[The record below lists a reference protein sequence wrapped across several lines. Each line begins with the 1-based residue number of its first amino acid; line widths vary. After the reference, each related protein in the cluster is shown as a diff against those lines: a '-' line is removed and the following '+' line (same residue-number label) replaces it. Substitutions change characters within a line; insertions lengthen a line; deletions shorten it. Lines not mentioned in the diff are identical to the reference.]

1 MSGIAIAARTIPG
14 KVAPLAIWSSD
25 ASERIDSIRRSSA
38 TTRAGTRMPRL
49 SSWAIR
55 QRYESTRSRRISS
68 IVSLRHAGRQPRD
81 RRAARPRRSAGGRR
95 FGGAAARP
103 GHSRHR
109 DEDADHARELRHADR
124 AEPEAVQP
132 ERLDGEAADR
142 VKADVREE
150 EGAGARPQARAQQ
163 TDEQQEDDEI
173 PQRLVEEGRMEVLEL
188 GVAERA
194 VLGRDVELPRQI
206 GRPPEGLFVEEI
218 APAADGLSEHHRRG
232 GHVEP
237 AENRQPPPIR
247 EPRADQRPDDET
259 AVHGEAAFPH
269 RDDLR
274 RIAAVVI
281 PVEDDLVEPRAG
293 EPRQNRPLSGA
304 DDVVGRHAFAPSLA
318 IAEPE
323 SDDDRPGHEDALPA
337 ADDRTALERDTA
349 RSPHAEPPNT

>member
-95 FGGAAARP
+95 
-103 GHSRHR
+103 
-109 DEDADHARELRHADR
+109 
-124 AEPEAVQP
+124 
-132 ERLDGEAADR
+132 
-142 VKADVREE
+142 
-150 EGAGARPQARAQQ
+150 
-163 TDEQQEDDEI
+163 
-173 PQRLVEEGRMEVLEL
+173 LVEEGRMEVLEL

-247 EPRADQRPDDET
+247 EPRADQRPDD
-259 AVHGEAAFPH
+259 
-269 RDDLR
+269 
-274 RIAAVVI
+274 
-281 PVEDDLVEPRAG
+281 
-293 EPRQNRPLSGA
+293 
-304 DDVVGRHAFAPSLA
+304 
-318 IAEPE
+318 
-323 SDDDRPGHEDALPA
+323 
-337 ADDRTALERDTA
+337 
-349 RSPHAEPPNT
+349 